1 MLFNTRKKEC
11 YNPESIYAFVQRK
24 SEMGN
29 IGRLHPMVVG
39 HILHKK
45 LKQKNIVQI
54 SQVGKNR
61 VKVQLSTIEDA
72 NSLVCNSLL
81 AQENLKAFIPN
92 HLLTKKGIIAGVDTQ
107 FNDEYLME
115 NICSGIKVIGV
126 NRFMRKVDGNSRLVP
141 RQLVVVSFEGNKL
154 PSRISIDSVMFTV
167 EPYVPKVIQCFKCLR
182 YGHVASQCRSSTS
195 FCHKCAK
202 PLEDGHS
209 CADED
214 RHCLYCNS
222 NEHNTISKSCP
233 QLAKQKSIKN
243 FMIHNNST
251 FTDAKNA
258 VEKSYVGVLT
268 ANPFSPLQSANRYET
283 QFPSLSSSR
292 RQTRVPSAAP
302 TTSRAY
308 YNSQN
313 NDSRNKKRV
322 NSSPIQTPGPEPMF
336 PFRFGPPQTI
346 FSWNARSAVANKQS
360 LKQFLGEHDID
371 VALISETLFQPNRV
385 YTFSGYNIV
394 RNDRFDGRAGTAI
407 FVKKGLRFTEKLI
420 DLRSINEE
428 ISLCVVEL
436 YLPTNEL
443 LTLAS
448 LYRPPQ
454 TRTTTRDW
462 RNCFNLLEEP
472 YIIGGDVN
480 GHNMSW
486 GSPRTDGIGS
496 QVMEAVEESNLV
508 VLNTGEA
515 TRSSSPNEQKSVVD
529 VTICSSVIAFGVTWE
544 VVQDTLG
551 SDHYPILLQ
560 MNVSNESTIQP
571 KSKWNIKFAKW
582 DLYNVINEQ
591 LFSTIPPEFQNTE
604 SKHDWFLNNINT
616 AAEASIP
623 IKKPFKLRKDALRAY
638 KNASNF
644 ENFVNCKKAIAKVKK
659 NVQCQG

>member
-1 MLFNTRKKEC
+1 ML
-11 YNPESIYAFVQRK
+11 
-24 SEMGN
+24 
-29 IGRLHPMVVG
+29 
-39 HILHKK
+39 K
-45 LKQKNIVQI
+45 LMQ
-54 SQVGKNR
+54 
-61 VKVQLSTIEDA
+61 
-72 NSLVCNSLL
+72 
-81 AQENLKAFIPN
+81 
-92 HLLTKKGIIAGVDTQ
+92 
-107 FNDEYLME
+107 
-115 NICSGIKVIGV
+115 
-126 NRFMRKVDGNSRLVP
+126 
-141 RQLVVVSFEGNKL
+141 
-154 PSRISIDSVMFTV
+154 
-167 EPYVPKVIQCFKCLR
+167 
-182 YGHVASQCRSSTS
+182 
-195 FCHKCAK
+195 
-202 PLEDGHS
+202 
-209 CADED
+209 
-214 RHCLYCNS
+214 
-222 NEHNTISKSCP
+222 
-233 QLAKQKSIKN
+233 
-243 FMIHNNST
+243 
-251 FTDAKNA
+251 
-258 VEKSYVGVLT
+258 
-268 ANPFSPLQSANRYET
+268 
-283 QFPSLSSSR
+283 
-292 RQTRVPSAAP
+292 
-302 TTSRAY
+302 
-308 YNSQN
+308 
-313 NDSRNKKRV
+313 
-322 NSSPIQTPGPEPMF
+322 
-336 PFRFGPPQTI
+336 
-346 FSWNARSAVANKQS
+346 WNARSAVANKQS

-371 VALISETLFQPNRV
+371 VALISETWFQPNRV

-394 RNDRFDGRAGTAI
+394 RNDRFDSRAGSAI

-420 DLRSINEE
+420 DLHSINDE

-436 YLPTNEL
+436 YVPTNEL

-486 GSPRTDGIGS
+486 GSPRTDGVGS

-515 TRSSSPNEQKSVVD
+515 TRFTSPNEQKSVVD

-604 SKHDWFLNNINT
+604 SKYDWFLNNINT

-623 IKKPFKLRKDALRAY
+623 IKKPFKLRKRPPPPWWDANCTDALNKRKDALRAY

-644 ENFVNCKKAIAKVKK
+644 KNFVNCKKAIAKVKK
-659 NVQCQG
+659 TFNAKARDKWKTWIGSLNKNISNKNLWHQAKILQRIQPGRNTQVCTDSSWEEDLLNTLTPPYVPNEEITSQETSNRH